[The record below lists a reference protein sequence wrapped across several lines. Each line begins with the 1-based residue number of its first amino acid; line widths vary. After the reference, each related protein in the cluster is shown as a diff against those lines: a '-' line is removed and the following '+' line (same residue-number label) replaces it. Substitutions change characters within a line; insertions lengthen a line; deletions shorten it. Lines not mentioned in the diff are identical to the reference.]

1 MINISHTACSWR
13 NKTSGI
19 HLKFCK
25 RKKYFNR
32 TINYKHVG
40 TYLPPTSTEQF
51 RLPSQGIPLILYNMT
66 VHCRRCNV
74 PYLPIL
80 PPDGTC
86 LPIFLPSFRFFSSV
100 TWTFSFQSWLRSWFA
115 IRNGAK
121 LFLVLV
127 VLNYLSVGIRWVSV
141 SVLVFGR
148 EICIGV
154 WERVMYWCLGQSYV
168 LVFGRE
174 LCMYSFVVLK
184 PCRILYVFSQCN
196 SVKENFNF
204 MGHSVISLFGRL
216 SILTF
221 GVFLTAGTES
231 FPKRYLQRRRF
242 SASSFNFQYPLGR
255 NFWLFLIL

>member
-1 MINISHTACSWR
+1 MYW
-13 NKTSGI
+13 
-19 HLKFCK
+19 
-25 RKKYFNR
+25 
-32 TINYKHVG
+32 
-40 TYLPPTSTEQF
+40 
-51 RLPSQGIPLILYNMT
+51 
-66 VHCRRCNV
+66 
-74 PYLPIL
+74 
-80 PPDGTC
+80 C
-86 LPIFLPSFRFFSSV
+86 LG
-100 TWTFSFQSWLRSWFA
+100 QS
-115 IRNGAK
+115 
-121 LFLVLV
+121 
-127 VLNYLSVGIRWVSV
+127 Y
-141 SVLVFGR
+141 VLVFGR
-148 EICIGV
+148 ELCIGVWERVVYWCLAESYVLVFGRELCIGVWEKVMYWCLGESYVLVFGRKLCIGV